1 MSAKTSISGLVL
13 AAAGL
18 SHFVKPQLYESIT
31 ASAFPTNTR
40 QHIYLNGGIETALG
54 AGLLAPRTRRFAVAG
69 VVGYIGYLILSAV
82 RSRG

>member
-1 MSAKTSISGLVL
+1 MSAKTSIPGLVL

-18 SHFVKPQLYESIT
+18 SHFAKPQLYESIT

-40 QHIYLNGGIETALG
+40 RHIYLNGGIETALG
-54 AGLLAPRTRRFAVAG
+54 VGLLAPRTRRFAVAG
-69 VVGYIGYLILSAV
+69 VAGYIGYLILSAV